1 MMKITNGVAKGLR
14 HYVGA
19 IGIFLLVIGI
29 LVFLS
34 YNEIPNMNKDV
45 VVSIIGMIV
54 GSLSVVIMTVIG
66 RNPDEVNELKKQ
78 NEGLTSKVD
87 HLVTQKDELEKML
100 IKIQTNMIDQLTLLG
115 ANAFDTI
122 YNKEQ
127 GVANF
132 IEVAKILNLVI
143 FFSVSISIHFLVQSA
158 KNFPQPIS

>member
-1 MMKITNGVAKGLR
+1 MKITNGVAKELR

-29 LVFLS
+29 LMFLS
-34 YNEIPNMNKDV
+34 FNEIPNMNKDV

-87 HLVTQKDELEKML
+87 HLVSQKDELEKML
-100 IKIQTNMIDQLTLLG
+100 ITIQTNIIDQLTLLG

-122 YNKEQ
+122 YGKKLACTCGEENCKCK
-127 GVANF
+127 G
-132 IEVAKILNLVI
+132 K
-143 FFSVSISIHFLVQSA
+143 
-158 KNFPQPIS
+158 

>member
-1 MMKITNGVAKGLR
+1 MKIANGVAKELR

-115 ANAFDTI
+115 ANAFDTM
-122 YNKEQ
+122 
-127 GVANF
+127 
-132 IEVAKILNLVI
+132 
-143 FFSVSISIHFLVQSA
+143 
-158 KNFPQPIS
+158 

>member
-1 MMKITNGVAKGLR
+1 MKIANGVAKELR

-66 RNPDEVNELKKQ
+66 RNPDEVNELKKS
-78 NEGLTSKVD
+78 NESLSTKVE
-87 HLVTQKDELEKML
+87 HLVNQKDELEKML

-115 ANAFDTI
+115 ANAFDTM
-122 YNKEQ
+122 YSKKKSCTCGENNCKCQ
-127 GVANF
+127 G
-132 IEVAKILNLVI
+132 K
-143 FFSVSISIHFLVQSA
+143 
-158 KNFPQPIS
+158 

>member
-1 MMKITNGVAKGLR
+1 MKHLNGVAKEIR

-19 IGIFLLVIGI
+19 IGIFLFVVGI

-66 RNPDEVNELKKQ
+66 RNPDEVNELKKS
-78 NEGLTSKVD
+78 NESLSTKVE
-87 HLVTQKDELEKML
+87 HLVNQKDELEKML

-115 ANAFDTI
+115 ANAFDTM
-122 YNKEQ
+122 YSKKKSCTCGENNCKCQ
-127 GVANF
+127 G
-132 IEVAKILNLVI
+132 K
-143 FFSVSISIHFLVQSA
+143 
-158 KNFPQPIS
+158 

>member
-1 MMKITNGVAKGLR
+1 MNLKNGVAKEIR
-14 HYVGA
+14 HYIGA

-29 LVFLS
+29 LIFLS

-122 YNKEQ
+122 YNKSGKKCTCGENNCKCE
-127 GVANF
+127 G
-132 IEVAKILNLVI
+132 E
-143 FFSVSISIHFLVQSA
+143 
-158 KNFPQPIS
+158 

>member
-1 MMKITNGVAKGLR
+1 MKHLNGVAKEIR

-19 IGIFLLVIGI
+19 IGIFLFVVGI

-66 RNPDEVNELKKQ
+66 RNPDEVNELKKS
-78 NEGLTSKVD
+78 NESLSTKVE
-87 HLVTQKDELEKML
+87 HLVNQKDELEKML

-115 ANAFDTI
+115 ANAFDTM
-122 YNKEQ
+122 YSKRKSCTCGDNNCKCQ
-127 GVANF
+127 G
-132 IEVAKILNLVI
+132 K
-143 FFSVSISIHFLVQSA
+143 
-158 KNFPQPIS
+158 

>member
-1 MMKITNGVAKGLR
+1 MNIRNGVAKELR
-14 HYVGA
+14 HYIGA
-19 IGIFLLVIGI
+19 IGIFIFVIGI

-66 RNPDEVNELKKQ
+66 RNPDEVNELKKT
-78 NEGLTSKVD
+78 NEGLSSKVE

-122 YNKEQ
+122 YSKNKKCTCGENNCKCK
-127 GVANF
+127 G
-132 IEVAKILNLVI
+132 E
-143 FFSVSISIHFLVQSA
+143 
-158 KNFPQPIS
+158 